1 MATKYWLQYHKYDEH
16 GFPGNFIIN
25 TTKSS
30 CKNAIKDLV
39 FLIVGGSFTEEIA
52 HEKGFNLL
60 NRHKG
65 RKTYLL
71 WEKFIIEPPVEPPDE
86 YGEYEI
92 KGGNGSRDIVFKP
105 PILLDSP
112 EFYEFRRKY
121 MTSGFIN
128 IANADYLPA
137 LLKLSGE
144 N

>member
-25 TTKSS
+25 TTKHS
-30 CKNAIKDLV
+30 CKNAIGDLA
-39 FLIVGGSFTEEIA
+39 FLIVGGSFTEELA
-52 HEKGFNLL
+52 HKKKINLPI
-60 NRHKG
+60 G
-65 RKTYLL
+65 RSGLKTYLL
-71 WEKFIIEPPVEPPDE
+71 WEKFTIQTVEYIPD

-92 KGGNGSRDIVFKP
+92 MGSRGVVLNP

-128 IANADYLPA
+128 IANAAYLPT
-137 LLKLSGE
+137 LLKLSGK